1 MDKNVSL
8 GLVVLSLMG
17 IGLTFQMAE
26 DAMNRDIEWMMEAS
40 LLDYVNPVAVLL
52 CCAALFISL
61 SSLVIQ
67 KKRAVLGRQSEEIQP
82 N

>member
-17 IGLTFQMAE
+17 IGMTFQMAE

-40 LLDYVNPVAVLL
+40 LMDYVNPVAVLL
-52 CCAALFISL
+52 CIFALGISL
-61 SSLVIQ
+61 VSLICQKSKSKAKGIQ
-67 KKRAVLGRQSEEIQP
+67 GE
-82 N
+82 

>member
-26 DAMNRDIEWMMEAS
+26 DAMNKDIEWMMEAS
-40 LLDYVNPVAVLL
+40 LLDYVNPVAVAL
-52 CCAALFISL
+52 CSAALIISL
-61 SSLVIQ
+61 VSFIRQ
-67 KKRAVLGRQSEEIQP
+67 KINA
-82 N
+82 

>member
-26 DAMNRDIEWMMEAS
+26 DTMNRDIEWMMEAS
-40 LLDYVNPVAVLL
+40 LMDYINPVAACL
-52 CCAALFISL
+52 CGVALCISL
-61 SSLVIQ
+61 VSLIRQ
-67 KKRAVLGRQSEEIQP
+67 KRKSRA
-82 N
+82 

>member
-1 MDKNVSL
+1 MDKNVSI

-40 LLDYVNPVAVLL
+40 LLDYINPVAIFL
-52 CCAALFISL
+52 CSSALAISL
-61 SSLVIQ
+61 LSFIIQ
-67 KKRAVLGRQSEEIQP
+67 KTRSRSENPQDE
-82 N
+82 NRLN